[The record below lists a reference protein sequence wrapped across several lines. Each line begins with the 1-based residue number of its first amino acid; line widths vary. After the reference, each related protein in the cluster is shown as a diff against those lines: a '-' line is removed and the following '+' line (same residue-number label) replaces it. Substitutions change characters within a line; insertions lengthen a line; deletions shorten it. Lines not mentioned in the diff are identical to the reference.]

1 MPAYQVSQDFLSHA
15 DHDHGN
21 NFKMVSHMML
31 DISRPNLYHTSRPK
45 FEKYASTLMFKYWVC
60 LCLDVCSLKVLTRH
74 AVRRACSSSP
84 NFLPITISAGEAS
97 QITSLQ
103 VPNTLKNYLLL

>member
-1 MPAYQVSQDFLSHA
+1 MVIILKWYLMLENDVVSSCW
-15 DHDHGN
+15 
-21 NFKMVSHMML
+21 
-31 DISRPNLYHTSRPK
+31 I
-45 FEKYASTLMFKYWVC
+45 KYTLMFKYWVC

-103 VPNTLKNYLLL
+103 VPNPQELSTTVEELLCILFQTTIAQSGFISFTPI